1 MSKEKDQGDEGKPR
15 QVPIPRPPS
24 REDLDRVSG
33 QQGMITDE
41 WTGGPAP
48 AAPKPGDGPRREAER
63 QPG

>member
-1 MSKEKDQGDEGKPR
+1 MAKEKNQGDESKPR

-41 WTGGPAP
+41 WTGGPA
-48 AAPKPGDGPRREAER
+48 APKPEEGPEREAEG
-63 QPG
+63 QPS